1 VSVVLVYTVDC
12 GTCGG
17 EATSRVLDLSNPQ
30 DDGTI
35 RIDLEMAA
43 GQATF
48 ECDCGATVYS
58 GDLDLETEGGDPD
71 HDSDADEPEHA
82 HDGDCDDCGVKSGD
96 CCRHCQA
103 YGTARAVAS

>member
-35 RIDLEMAA
+35 RIDLEMA
-43 GQATF
+43 
-48 ECDCGATVYS
+48 
-58 GDLDLETEGGDPD
+58 
-71 HDSDADEPEHA
+71 
-82 HDGDCDDCGVKSGD
+82 SGD